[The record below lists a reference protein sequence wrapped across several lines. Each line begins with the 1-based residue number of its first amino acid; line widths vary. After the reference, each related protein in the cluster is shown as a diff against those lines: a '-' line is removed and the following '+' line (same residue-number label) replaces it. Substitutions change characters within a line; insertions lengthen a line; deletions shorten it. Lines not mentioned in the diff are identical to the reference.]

1 MTLRFQ
7 DILAGV
13 AVALIWGMGIVFAKA
28 AIAHFPPILLM
39 AFRFA
44 VTALVLV
51 WFVRPPVALFGRI
64 FLIALISGAIQYS
77 LTFNGLQRVDASVA
91 VLIVQ
96 LEVPFLVLLGA
107 VFLKE
112 TPGLRKWLGIAAAFV
127 GVAIIGGEPRLQDAG
142 VAVFLLIAGPF
153 AWAIGQIMV
162 RQLGQVGGF
171 TLIAWMAVFAT
182 PQLFVLSLLLEED
195 HLAVIRSADW
205 VVWGT
210 VVYLGLIMTALGYGL
225 WYTLVSRH
233 PVNHVAPFLLL
244 MPVFSVIGGVT
255 VLGESLSLQTVIG
268 GLVVIGGV
276 GFIVLER
283 APRRAAEPAPE
294 LLPADGALPV
304 PDPVAGGERREP
316 RPER

>member
-1 MTLRFQ
+1 VTLRLQ
-7 DILAGV
+7 DIIAGV

-28 AIAHFPPILLM
+28 AIGHFPPILLM

-44 VTALVLV
+44 LTALALV

-77 LTFNGLQRVDASVA
+77 LTFTGLQRVDASVA
-91 VLIVQ
+91 VLVVQ

-112 TPGLRKWLGIAAAFV
+112 KPGLRKWLGIAAAFV
-127 GVAIIGGEPRLQDAG
+127 GVAIISGEPRLQTADA
-142 VAVFLLIAGPF
+142 ALFLLIAGPF
-153 AWAIGQIMV
+153 AWAVGQIMV
-162 RQLGQVGGF
+162 RQLGPVGGF

-182 PQLFVLSLLLEED
+182 PQLFVFSLVLE
-195 HLAVIRSADW
+195 HGQLAAIRSAGW
-205 VVWGT
+205 LVWGT
-210 VVYLGLIMTALGYGL
+210 VLYLGLVMTALGYGL

-244 MPVFSVIGGVT
+244 MPVFAVIGGVT
-255 VLGESLSLQTVIG
+255 VLGESLSLQTVLG

-276 GFIVLER
+276 AFIVIER
-283 APRRAAEPAPE
+283 PRRAAEILPE
-294 LLPADGALPV
+294 TLPAAEGLPV
-304 PDPVAGGERREP
+304 PEIVAPGERREP
-316 RPER
+316 RP

>member
-1 MTLRFQ
+1 LTLRFH
-7 DILAGV
+7 DILSGV

-64 FLIALISGAIQYS
+64 FVIALISGAIQYS

-91 VLIVQ
+91 VLVVQ

-112 TPGLRKWLGIAAAFV
+112 RPGPRKWLGIGAAFV
-127 GVAIIGGEPRLQDAG
+127 GVAIIGGEPRLQDANI
-142 VAVFLLIAGPF
+142 AILLLIAGPF

-182 PQLFVLSLLLEED
+182 PQLFAFSLVFEEN

-205 VVWGT
+205 VVWST

-233 PVNHVAPFLLL
+233 PVHHVAPFLLL

-255 VLGESLSLQTVIG
+255 VLGESLGMQTMLG

-276 GFIVLER
+276 AFIVLER
-283 APRRAAEPAPE
+283 APRPAAETLPE
-294 LLPADGALPV
+294 LLPAAGALPV
-304 PDPVAGGERREP
+304 PDPVAQGERREP
-316 RPER
+316 

>member
-1 MTLRFQ
+1 LTLRFQ
-7 DILAGV
+7 DILGGV

-39 AFRFA
+39 TFRFA

-77 LTFNGLQRVDASVA
+77 LTFNGLQRVEASVA
-91 VLIVQ
+91 VLVVQ

-112 TPGLRKWLGIAAAFV
+112 KPGLRKWLGIAAAFV
-127 GVAIIGGEPRLQDAG
+127 GVAIISGEPRLQNANT
-142 VAVFLLIAGPF
+142 AIILLIAGPF

-171 TLIAWMAVFAT
+171 TLIAWMSVFAT
-182 PQLFVLSLLLEED
+182 PQLLVFSLVLEQD

-210 VVYLGLIMTALGYGL
+210 VIYLGLIMTALGYGI
-225 WYTLVSRH
+225 WYTLVSRY
-233 PVNHVAPFLLL
+233 PVNRVAPFLLL
-244 MPVFSVIGGVT
+244 MPVFSVIGSVT

-276 GFIVLER
+276 AFIVLER
-283 APRRAAEPAPE
+283 APRPTAEPLPQM
-294 LLPADGALPV
+294 LPAAGALPV
-304 PDPVAGGERREP
+304 PDSVARGERRSP
-316 RPER
+316 